1 MELWE
6 GDQWAGVWR
15 SWGRAAEPGSG
26 RDSGFSQVC
35 RSRPGKLI
43 LEGGRAPFQRRARG
57 GARQGILE

>member
-26 RDSGFSQVC
+26 RDSGFSKFAVL
-35 RSRPGKLI
+35 G
-43 LEGGRAPFQRRARG
+43 
-57 GARQGILE
+57 QGS